1 MSFEF
6 VLRLVGMVFLSIGG
20 WQFGTFLANRPGGS
34 PDEQVRYVL
43 ILSLSGAALGLL
55 LTPWMTTR
63 PVNWF
68 RRRMRQLPAQKL
80 VAIIVGLLAGLILG
94 ALVAIP
100 LAQLPYPFGAVTPFL
115 STLLFCWIGISLMMM
130 RANDVAA
137 VLGNRS
143 PAQATWP
150 NGLPSGTLEGPARG
164 SRWSGERVIL
174 VDSSVIIDGRIED
187 IAQTGFIQSEL
198 LVPRF
203 VLNEVQHIADSADDH
218 RRSRGRRGLEVL
230 NRLRKNTTVPVRI
243 TDMDV
248 EEVNEVDDKLIVLA
262 RQLRCPVLTND
273 YNMNR
278 VAEIQGVQV
287 LNINELANA
296 VKAVYLP
303 GETFDVHI
311 IQEGREVGQGVGY
324 LEDGTMVVVQD
335 AVHFIGD
342 ERTVEVTRVIQT
354 AAGRMIFARL
364 D

>member
-6 VLRLVGMVFLSIGG
+6 VLRLIGMVVLAVGG
-20 WQFGTFLANRPGGS
+20 WHFGTFLANRPGGS
-34 PDEQVRYVL
+34 PDDYVRYVL

-55 LTPWMTTR
+55 LTPWVTTR
-63 PVNWF
+63 PF
-68 RRRMRQLPAQKL
+68 ARTRQRLQQLPAQKL
-80 VAIIVGLLAGLILG
+80 LAIVVGLLAGLIVG
-94 ALVAIP
+94 ALMAIP
-100 LAQLPYPFGAVTPFL
+100 LAQLPDPLGAITPFL
-115 STLLFCWIGISLMMM
+115 ATVLFSWLGVSLMLM
-130 RANDVAA
+130 RANDMAA
-137 VLGNRS
+137 VLGSRQ
-143 PAQATWP
+143 PAQSTRLDEVRP
-150 NGLPSGTLEGPARG
+150 RSGPWAN
-164 SRWSGERVIL
+164 ERVIL

-187 IAQTGFIQSEL
+187 IAQTGFIQSQL

-218 RRSRGRRGLEVL
+218 RRNRGRRGLEVL
-230 NRLRKNTTVPVRI
+230 NRLRKNAAVPVRI

-248 EEVNEVDDKLIVLA
+248 EEAHDVDDKLIVLA
-262 RQLRCPVLTND
+262 QQMHCPVLTND

-296 VKAVYLP
+296 VKAIYLP

-311 IQEGREVGQGVGY
+311 LQEGREIGQGVGY

-335 AVHFIGD
+335 GLRYLGQ

-354 AAGRMIFARL
+354 AAGRMIFARPA
-364 D
+364 

>member
-6 VLRLVGMVFLSIGG
+6 VLRLIGMVVLSIGG
-20 WQFGTFLANRPGGS
+20 WQFGIFLASRPGGS
-34 PDEQVRYVL
+34 PDDYVRYVL

-55 LTPWMTTR
+55 LTPWVTTR
-63 PVNWF
+63 PFNWI
-68 RRRMRQLPAQKL
+68 RQRIQQLPAQKL
-80 VAIIVGLLAGLILG
+80 VAIVVGLVVGLIVGALL
-94 ALVAIP
+94 AIP
-100 LAQLPYPFGAVTPFL
+100 LAQLPDPFGAITPFVG
-115 STLLFCWIGISLMMM
+115 TVLFAWLGVSMMMM
-130 RANDVAA
+130 RANDMAA
-137 VLGNRS
+137 VLGSRQ
-143 PAQATWP
+143 PA
-150 NGLPSGTLEGPARG
+150 PSTRADELRPH
-164 SRWSGERVIL
+164 SSLWSGERVIL

-187 IAQTGFIQSEL
+187 IAQTGFIQSQL

-218 RRSRGRRGLEVL
+218 RRNRGRRGLEVL
-230 NRLRKNTTVPVRI
+230 NRLRKNSPVPVRI

-248 EEVNEVDDKLIVLA
+248 EDVHEVDDKLVVLA
-262 RQLRCPVLTND
+262 RQMRCPVLTND
-273 YNMNR
+273 YNLNR

-296 VKAVYLP
+296 VKAIYLP

-311 IQEGREVGQGVGY
+311 LQEGREIGQGIGY

-335 AVHFIGD
+335 GIRYLGQ

-354 AAGRMIFARL
+354 AAGRMIFARP